1 MLENDRLIQV
11 GKLNLSLKEGGG
23 IDVSLNIKLGKK
35 TNLRLYHQ
43 DYTTPL
49 GNNIKA
55 TGVKGS
61 YQIYKNEYNNIFTS
75 GIPDFKYVD
84 AKDNASAVS
93 LSYNLGN
100 LQGFTVSP
108 EEETQGLDRVQG
120 EEKKQNLLPFGSI
133 LKAQAP
139 SFPQYLAPS
148 TQAQFEATEAGTVP
162 LYGFI
167 GFNDA
172 SLTFGYEDSKYNDN
186 TFTGFT
192 LGGVTNINTING
204 MFTIAAEKG
213 EVDLAD
219 GTKED
224 QYGIG
229 LSYTGFNGLSIRA
242 SNTSRENS
250 NYEAGVTTL
259 QGSFLGSV
267 AEFKSAEEK
276 SSSNEANVTTY
287 GFNYAP
293 SNNLSIG
300 YSYNSTKDENDVETD
315 SNNSI
320 GLKYAIANDFY
331 APSFMVGGYF
341 PAVGASGFVDFADA
355 LADASFGTVFFD
367 PNSSTEPIIV
377 DYDYTTILGFKFAF

>member
-11 GKLNLSLKEGGG
+11 GKLDLSLKEGGG

-61 YQIYKNEYNNIFTS
+61 YQIYKNEYKNIFTS

-100 LQGFTVSP
+100 LQGFIVSP
-108 EEETQGLDRVQG
+108 EERIQAQEGVAEAKERID
-120 EEKKQNLLPFGSI
+120 
-133 LKAQAP
+133 AQAVLDVAAIQRIEP
-139 SFPQYLAPS
+139 ALG
-148 TQAQFEATEAGTVP
+148 EGDTVP
-162 LYGFI
+162 PYGFI

-259 QGSFLGSV
+259 QGSFLGSI
-267 AEFKSAEEK
+267 AEFKSAGEK

-331 APSFMVGGYF
+331 APSGTAQLMVEEFLGSAGYF
-341 PAVGASGFVDFADA
+341 VPALKGAVRLKEISDQ
-355 LADASFGTVFFD
+355 
-367 PNSSTEPIIV
+367 IIV
-377 DYDYTTILGFKFAF
+377 DYDNTTILGFKFAF

>member
-1 MLENDRLIQV
+1 MQQLE
-11 GKLNLSLKEGGG
+11 KEQ
-23 IDVSLNIKLGKK
+23 K
-35 TNLRLYHQ
+35 
-43 DYTTPL
+43 
-49 GNNIKA
+49 
-55 TGVKGS
+55 
-61 YQIYKNEYNNIFTS
+61 
-75 GIPDFKYVD
+75 
-84 AKDNASAVS
+84 
-93 LSYNLGN
+93 
-100 LQGFTVSP
+100 
-108 EEETQGLDRVQG
+108 
-120 EEKKQNLLPFGSI
+120 KKQRLLPFGSI
-133 LKAQAP
+133 PKAQAS

-148 TQAQFEATEAGTVP
+148 TQAQFEAGEAETVP

-213 EVDLAD
+213 QVDLAD
-219 GTKED
+219 GTTED
-224 QYGIG
+224 QYGVG

-242 SNTSRENS
+242 SNTSRENN

-259 QGSFLGSV
+259 QGSFLGSA
-267 AEFKSAEEK
+267 AEFKSAGEK

-331 APSFMVGGYF
+331 AL
-341 PAVGASGFVDFADA
+341 DA
-355 LADASFGTVFFD
+355 LAEMTGGAYLESIFSGQAVIEAAAAAYIADAAFGTAFVN
-367 PNSSTEPIIV
+367 PHSSTEPIIV
-377 DYDYTTILGFKFAF
+377 DYDNTTILGLKFAF

>member
-1 MLENDRLIQV
+1 MLPQIIESSENDRLIQV

-100 LQGFTVSP
+100 LQGITFSE
-108 EEETQGLDRVQG
+108 EEETQGLDIG
-120 EEKKQNLLPFGSI
+120 EFAKAREDPFQSLGGIPLP
-133 LKAQAP
+133 QA
-139 SFPQYLAPS
+139 
-148 TQAQFEATEAGTVP
+148 EGDTVP

-192 LGGVTNINTING
+192 LGGVTNIITING

-224 QYGIG
+224 QYGVG

-259 QGSFLGSV
+259 QGSFLGSA
-267 AEFKSAEEK
+267 AEFKSAGEK

-341 PAVGASGFVDFADA
+341 PAVGASGFVDFAGAVSVGFADI
-355 LADASFGTVFFD
+355 ADASFGTVFFD